1 MLCSPSN
8 RYNSNDKFAKR
19 TPSDNQKRPSVLAT
33 AVPANVRYERWTGLF
48 VDDGSRPSLT
58 HNRLSLKNVRL
69 VTDDFLLDFVM
80 VG

>member
-58 HNRLSLKNVRL
+58 RLG
-69 VTDDFLLDFVM
+69 LLALARKQPVM
-80 VG
+80 L